1 MQVLTFLTILFF
13 GTACNVPAKKKLPK
27 EKEHPKLI
35 KTISEPQFGDVRCS
49 LQDNEGNLWFGTTE
63 NGLYIYDGKSFRKF
77 LLSNGQNIKDVS
89 CLLKDRN
96 GKIWIGTGDGLIL
109 YDGKTIAKFKIPLPK
124 DLPPNTN
131 PNYQRQWIFS
141 MLQGKDGK
149 IWFATI
155 DGLYIYDGKTFT
167 LFLINEAPNGFLS
180 RNAKVERML
189 VDSEGN
195 IWFGA
200 RTNEGVFR
208 YDGKSII
215 NFKLK
220 PTTAETAIRNWGWP
234 QMQDKNGNIWFSN
247 WDGAYRYDG
256 KKFTSFTKN
265 DGLSRTGLVATI
277 IEDKKGIIW
286 LVGDGLSR
294 YDGKSIAPF
303 TTKDE
308 LVNLGGWSILEDAIG
323 NLWVGTKEKG
333 LYIFDGKEFIT
344 YSEYKQ

>member
-1 MQVLTFLTILFF
+1 MRAFTLLTILLF
-13 GTACNVPAKKKLPK
+13 GASCHRPLTKSTPIKKQQLTKN
-27 EKEHPKLI
+27 I
-35 KTISEPQFGDVRCS
+35 GNISFSSQDKSGDI
-49 LQDNEGNLWFGTTE
+49 WFGTS
-63 NGLYIYDGKSFRKF
+63 NGLYKYDGKSFRHF
-77 LLSNGQNIKDVS
+77 LLSDGQNINDVS

-109 YDGKTIAKFKIPLPK
+109 YDGKTFAKFKIPLPK

-131 PNYQRQWIFS
+131 PDYQKQWVFS
-141 MLQGKDGK
+141 MLQAKDGK

-155 DGLYIYDGKTFT
+155 DGLYVYDGKIFT

-180 RNAKVERML
+180 KNAKVERML
-189 VDSEGN
+189 EDNEGN
-195 IWFGA
+195 LWFGA
-200 RTNEGVFR
+200 RVNEGVFR

-220 PTTAETAIRNWGWP
+220 PSTVETAIRNWAWP

-265 DGLSRTGLVATI
+265 DGLSGTGLVAKI

-286 LVGDGLSR
+286 LGGDGLSR
-294 YDGKSIAPF
+294 YDGNSFTSFRDGLINPGIWSLFEEKS
-303 TTKDE
+303 
-308 LVNLGGWSILEDAIG
+308 G
-323 NLWVGTKEKG
+323 NIWVGTREAG
-333 LYIFDGKEFIT
+333 FYLFDGKVFIN
-344 YSEYKQ
+344 YSESKR